1 MIPPAQIGIR
11 YPNTAIQFL
20 KSGTKGVCNSNA
32 MGVLDVEKSGINQ
45 FLNPTD

>member
-1 MIPPAQIGIR
+1 MVPLLREAQGTH
-11 YPNTAIQFL
+11 TAIQFL
-20 KSGTKGVCNSNA
+20 RSGTKGACNA